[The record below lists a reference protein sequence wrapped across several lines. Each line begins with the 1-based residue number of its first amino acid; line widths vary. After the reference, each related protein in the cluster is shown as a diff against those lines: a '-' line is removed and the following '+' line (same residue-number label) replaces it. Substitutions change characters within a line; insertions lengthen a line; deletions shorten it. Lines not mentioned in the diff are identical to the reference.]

1 MDADFFRRVDFGP
14 ISGCLDSLDP
24 EIGLVLEQLT
34 EKDREDV
41 EDELFEVFELKALL
55 ESRTTVFR
63 IAMDKV
69 DLCLSQVAMARD
81 LESFVPSENEA
92 NLIDKANKLF
102 RKLSP
107 KDMINRKC
115 SKRAIKDI
123 LDLLAFIGDDNVA
136 FPVMIMRT
144 KTNGCARKPIGGVS
158 VDDMVCLQH
167 LSELMI
173 PSGVCSMDNVTER
186 VEPTKVKVV
195 WSPVAENRQDKVEEK
210 CGSGTGSS
218 MFVDMKDTQFL
229 ADERM
234 PSRMNG
240 CANDCDSEKTRKWKV
255 NDVGDDDENETNS
268 VYGSD
273 ISSICSN
280 IADNM
285 QGEIVVSDDEI
296 DKQVIAELFQT
307 STDTGH
313 MNGPKQP
320 VDGRE
325 SPVINVRHTN
335 RLVRGKTCIS
345 HPNAPVE
352 SSDLYCKNANES
364 TCEPRHTDLSNAIDQ
379 TNGHTPYT
387 TREFASEYNPEHCK
401 NANESTCEPRHTELS
416 NAIDQTNGHT
426 PYTTREFASEY
437 NPERPSTP
445 QIETERTLPCKTD
458 IVPEPTSELVTPA
471 NVVIS
476 VGGRSVRIDI
486 SSLFEMASKYP
497 IDPPADLAALQGR
510 HGRCCS
516 VCDRKSDEHTRM
528 VSESE
533 DRLNEQMRK
542 LRLDNEVMADEL
554 ERVKRKLREVS
565 NQRQLLAPPDRTEG
579 EAPPRDRPSDHRSA
593 EVSVRR
599 KKTELKKQEQ
609 LEPRRRAA
617 TFNGPGMYNNRQP
630 TRDSDG
636 QLARGVQNAR
646 PQRPT
651 IDNARE
657 RPNKQGGGDR
667 DTAQKDNPLKSW
679 LTKKGINTET
689 TPNEPKK
696 GDFAIRSPSWADD
709 DTSCDEVS
717 FSSCATAPSPPMD
730 QHAGTA
736 GPSHTLRPLA
746 SADNVDDVYLLPPSG
761 QVTRRTL
768 QQNNGIGGE
777 SSTRTDHRGARPKTR
792 GKGVSNVDKN
802 SSKSNATT
810 RTSVNKTAN
819 RRDGNSR
826 SETYAKVVTRNGWN
840 TVQKKRKFDK
850 VSPRASF
857 PLLGIPATVNR
868 EVYLQGLRVSEGM
881 CADDVNDSV
890 KAYCL
895 ERGITPIYMR
905 AIPVKYDC
913 TRTGCKLTICEE
925 DYERVILD
933 EFWPEDVS
941 VRDWTPR
948 VRDNQNNGD
957 GARPP
962 SDEDYQ

>member
-1 MDADFFRRVDFGP
+1 MSKECVEPYLADHKTAKREKFGP

-92 NLIDKANKLF
+92 KLIDKANKLF

-144 KTNGCARKPIGGVS
+144 KTNGCARKPIGGIS

-173 PSGVCSMDNVTER
+173 PSGVCSMDNVIER

-195 WSPVAENRQDKVEEK
+195 GSPVAEYRQDKVEGK
-210 CGSGTGSS
+210 CGSDTGSS
-218 MFVDMKDTQFL
+218 MIVDRKDTQFL

-240 CANDCDSEKTRKWKV
+240 CANDCDSERTRKWKV

-273 ISSICSN
+273 TSSICSD

-307 STDTGH
+307 STGTGH

-335 RLVRGKTCIS
+335 RHVRDNTCIS
-345 HPNAPVE
+345 HLNAPIE
-352 SSDLYCKNANES
+352 SSDLHCQNANES
-364 TCEPRHTDLSNAIDQ
+364 TCEPRHIELSNAIDQ
-379 TNGHTPYT
+379 ANGHTPYT
-387 TREFASEYNPEHCK
+387 TREFASEYNPEC
-401 NANESTCEPRHTELS
+401 
-416 NAIDQTNGHT
+416 
-426 PYTTREFASEY
+426 
-437 NPERPSTP
+437 PSTP

-458 IVPEPTSELVTPA
+458 IVPEPTSGLITPA

-565 NQRQLLAPPDRTEG
+565 NQRHLPAPPDRTEG
-579 EAPPRDRPSDHRSA
+579 EAPPRDRPGDRRAA

-609 LEPRRRAA
+609 PEPRRRAA
-617 TFNGPGMYNNRQP
+617 TFNGLGMYNNRQP

-651 IDNARE
+651 IDNVRE
-657 RPNKQGGGDR
+657 RPSKQGGGDR

-679 LTKKGINTET
+679 LTKKGTNTET

-736 GPSHTLRPLA
+736 GPSRTLRPQA
-746 SADNVDDVYLLPPSG
+746 PADNVDDVYLLPPSG

-777 SSTRTDHRGARPKTR
+777 SSTRADHRGARPKTR

-802 SSKSNATT
+802 SSKGNATT

-962 SDEDYQ
+962 SDDDYQ